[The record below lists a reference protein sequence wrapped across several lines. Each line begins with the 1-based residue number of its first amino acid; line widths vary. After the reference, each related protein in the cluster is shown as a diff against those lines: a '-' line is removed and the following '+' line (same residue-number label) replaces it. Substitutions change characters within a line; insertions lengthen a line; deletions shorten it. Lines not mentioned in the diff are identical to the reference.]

1 MPVKNAGSVLLSASQ
16 VIKHHSRRPESLEKK
31 RPAVVKAV
39 TNMLKMTM
47 SPQLDRTVIRYGVAT
62 LTVAAALL
70 LTLFLWPWI
79 EPHPTSLFLAA
90 VTVSAWY
97 GGLRPSLL
105 ATALAALAVD
115 YFFIAPLYQLELSLD
130 NAVRTLV
137 FVLVALLISWVDA
150 ARQRAI
156 EERDQMIIREQ
167 EARRAAETANRAK
180 DEFLAMVTHEL
191 RTPLSVIKGWA
202 GMLLQGKVEGEA
214 AHVALE
220 TIKRNAGIQQH
231 LIDDLLDI
239 SRIANGKL
247 RVDARQTNLVPV
259 IEDAI
264 GVVALAAQA
273 KDISLRANYDRAAGS
288 VFGDP
293 KRLQQV
299 FWNLLSNA
307 VKFTPEGGRI
317 EVRLER
323 IDSFA
328 RITVSDTGKGIDAE
342 FLPFV
347 FDRFSQENSTTSKR
361 KGGLGLGL
369 SIVRQ
374 LVEMHGGTVRAES
387 PGVGLGATFAVTL
400 PLCAVKECVT
410 REYMAEEKRI
420 TESQYSEA

>member
-1 MPVKNAGSVLLSASQ
+1 MMKSIGTGHTDNIVARYSLAVLAVAS
-16 VIKHHSRRPESLEKK
+16 
-31 RPAVVKAV
+31 
-39 TNMLKMTM
+39 
-47 SPQLDRTVIRYGVAT
+47 
-62 LTVAAALL
+62 ALL
-70 LTLFLWPWI
+70 LTQLLWPWV

-90 VTVSAWY
+90 VTISAWY

-105 ATALAALAVD
+105 ATVLAALAVD
-115 YFFIAPLYQLELSLD
+115 YFFIAPVHQLELSLD
-130 NAVRTLV
+130 NAVRTCV

-156 EERDQMIIREQ
+156 EERDQMIIRER

-180 DEFLAMVTHEL
+180 DEFLATVTHEL

-202 GMLLQGKVEGEA
+202 GMLLQGEVEGEA

-239 SRIANGKL
+239 SRIANGKM
-247 RVDARQTNLVPV
+247 RVDARETDLVPV

-264 GVVALAAQA
+264 GIAALAAQA
-273 KDISLRANYDRAAGS
+273 KDIRLHANYDWAAGS

-293 KRLQQV
+293 ERLQQV

-323 IDSFA
+323 VDSFA
-328 RITVSDTGKGIDAE
+328 RVTVTDTGKGIDPE

-347 FDRFSQENSTTSKR
+347 FDRFSQENGATSKR

-369 SIVRQ
+369 SVVRH

-410 REYMAEEKRI
+410 REYMAEEK
-420 TESQYSEA
+420 

>member
-1 MPVKNAGSVLLSASQ
+1 
-16 VIKHHSRRPESLEKK
+16 
-31 RPAVVKAV
+31 
-39 TNMLKMTM
+39 MLKITM
-47 SPQLDRTVIRYGVAT
+47 SPQLDRTVARYGVAA
-62 LTVAAALL
+62 LAVAAALL
-70 LTLFLWPWI
+70 LTLLLWPWI

-214 AHVALE
+214 VQVALE
-220 TIKRNAGIQQH
+220 TIKRNAEIQQH

-239 SRIANGKL
+239 SRIASGKL
-247 RVDARQTNLVPV
+247 RVDARETDLIPV

-264 GVVALAAQA
+264 G
-273 KDISLRANYDRAAGS
+273 
-288 VFGDP
+288 
-293 KRLQQV
+293 
-299 FWNLLSNA
+299 
-307 VKFTPEGGRI
+307 
-317 EVRLER
+317 
-323 IDSFA
+323 
-328 RITVSDTGKGIDAE
+328 
-342 FLPFV
+342 
-347 FDRFSQENSTTSKR
+347 
-361 KGGLGLGL
+361 
-369 SIVRQ
+369 
-374 LVEMHGGTVRAES
+374 
-387 PGVGLGATFAVTL
+387 
-400 PLCAVKECVT
+400 
-410 REYMAEEKRI
+410 
-420 TESQYSEA
+420 

>member
-1 MPVKNAGSVLLSASQ
+1 M
-16 VIKHHSRRPESLEKK
+16 LEI
-31 RPAVVKAV
+31 R
-39 TNMLKMTM
+39 M
-47 SPQLDRTVIRYGVAT
+47 SPQSVRAAARYV
-62 LTVAAALL
+62 VAALAVASALL
-70 LTLFLWPWI
+70 LTQLLWPWI
-79 EPHPTSLFLAA
+79 GPHPTSLFLAA

-115 YFFIAPLYQLELSLD
+115 YFFIPPVYQLELSLD
-130 NAVRTLV
+130 NIVRTLV

-156 EERDQMIIREQ
+156 EERDQMLIREQ
-167 EARRAAETANRAK
+167 DARRAAEAANRTK

-202 GMLLQGKVEGEA
+202 GMLLEGKVEGEA
-214 AHVALE
+214 AAVALQ
-220 TIKRNAGIQQH
+220 TFKRNAEIQQH

-239 SRIANGKL
+239 SRIASGKL
-247 RVDARQTNLVPV
+247 RVDARETDLVQI
-259 IEDAI
+259 IEDALE
-264 GVVALAAQA
+264 VVALAAQA
-273 KDISLRANYDRAAGS
+273 KGIRLHADFDWAAGS
-288 VFGDP
+288 VSGDP
-293 KRLQQV
+293 ERLQQV
-299 FWNLLSNA
+299 FWNLFSNA
-307 VKFTPEGGRI
+307 VKFTPKGGQI

-328 RITVSDTGKGIDAE
+328 RVLVKDTGKGIDPE

-347 FDRFSQENSTTSKR
+347 FDRFSQENGTASTR

-369 SIVRQ
+369 SIVRH

-400 PLCAVKECVT
+400 PLCMGKECVARNYVT
-410 REYMAEEKRI
+410 EDRQIAE
-420 TESQYSEA
+420 TQYSEV

>member
-1 MPVKNAGSVLLSASQ
+1 
-16 VIKHHSRRPESLEKK
+16 
-31 RPAVVKAV
+31 
-39 TNMLKMTM
+39 M
-47 SPQLDRTVIRYGVAT
+47 SPQLDRTVARYGVAT

-70 LTLFLWPWI
+70 LTLLLWPWI

-115 YFFIAPLYQLELSLD
+115 YFFIAPLYQLELSVD

-156 EERDQMIIREQ
+156 EERDRMIIREQ
-167 EARRAAETANRAK
+167 EARKAAETANRAK

-214 AHVALE
+214 THVALQ
-220 TIKRNAGIQQH
+220 TIKRNAEIQQH

-247 RVDARQTNLVPV
+247 RVDARETDLIPI

-273 KDISLRANYDRAAGS
+273 KDIRLHANYDWAAGS

-293 KRLQQV
+293 ERLQQV

-307 VKFTPEGGRI
+307 VKFTPSGERI

-323 IDSFA
+323 VDSFA
-328 RITVSDTGKGIDAE
+328 RVTVTDTGKGIDPE
-342 FLPFV
+342 FLPLV
-347 FDRFSQENSTTSKR
+347 FDRFSQEDGADSKR

-369 SIVRQ
+369 SIVRH
-374 LVEMHGGTVRAES
+374 LVEMHGGTVKAES

-400 PLCAVKECVT
+400 PLCADKECVT
-410 REYMAEEKRI
+410 REYMTEEKRV
-420 TESQYSEA
+420 TESQYSEV